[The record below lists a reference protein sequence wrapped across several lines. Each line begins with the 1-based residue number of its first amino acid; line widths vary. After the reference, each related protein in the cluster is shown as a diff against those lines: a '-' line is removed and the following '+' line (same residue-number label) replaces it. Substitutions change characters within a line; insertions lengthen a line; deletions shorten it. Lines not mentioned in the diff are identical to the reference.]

1 MWGSSRNVPIARSL
15 THLHPFAN
23 QHFVGRELRIGR
35 GDVHDF
41 VEHFARSKL
50 AAEELLVR
58 RFVQVVDFGVGTS
71 KEAVHEVAEERGL
84 LRSEGEEEID
94 EHGCFI
100 EYEQIEGYRLFHV
113 RSLDL
118 RAPSAEEQNQS
129 QSQSQSQSER
139 GASKRVLSGNMLV
152 WVSLGGWVAK
162 QLPRDA
168 NVTLK
173 PRSAS
178 LAHLDC
184 NLGVG
189 FGGVPEGGSI
199 DLPD

>member
-1 MWGSSRNVPIARSL
+1 MFRSLARSL

-118 RAPSAEEQNQS
+118 RAPSAER
-129 QSQSQSQSER
+129 R
-139 GASKRVLSGNMLV
+139 GAEPEPESESEPERARRIQTSFEWKY
-152 WVSLGGWVAK
+152 VSLG
-162 QLPRDA
+162 
-168 NVTLK
+168 
-173 PRSAS
+173 
-178 LAHLDC
+178 
-184 NLGVG
+184 
-189 FGGVPEGGSI
+189 
-199 DLPD
+199 